1 MNRPNPVLF
10 ALYRG
15 ALRVYPSRLRL
26 LYQDQMLQTIRDAD
40 SERSYSALY
49 FWLYL
54 FADLAK
60 SSIKERLLMI
70 RNQILAHPVFFH
82 TFALALILTLW
93 GFPAAMTL
101 QGAMRSAAD
110 QPQIQMAQN
119 YASEIALLS
128 NPSSNL
134 FPGRPAT
141 YLPARGHLDLS
152 TSLEPFVI
160 LFDAEG
166 HPTFSNGYINDAIP
180 TPPTGV
186 FTYLRTHPTDKFTW
200 QPQPGLRIAAVA
212 QRIDGTHPGFVLVG
226 RSLTLVQ
233 QQENQL
239 RRGTFIT
246 WFSLMALL
254 IGGAALL
261 NRAQSPMP
269 KQASA

>member
-1 MNRPNPVLF
+1 MNRPNPILF

-26 LYQDQMLQTIRDAD
+26 LYQDQMLQTVRDAD

-70 RNQILAHPVFFH
+70 SKQILAHPIFFH
-82 TFALALILTLW
+82 TFALGLILTLW

-119 YASEIALLS
+119 YASEIASGKL
-128 NPSSNL
+128 
-134 FPGRPAT
+134 AT
-141 YLPARGHLDLS
+141 DLIPTVHLDLS
-152 TSLEPFVI
+152 TSLEPFTI
-160 LFDAEG
+160 LYDADG
-166 HPTFSNGYINDAIP
+166 NPLRSSGYIGEAVP
-180 TPPTGV
+180 TPPPGV

-200 QPQPGLRIAAVA
+200 QPQPDLRIAAVA
-212 QRIDGTHPGFVLVG
+212 QRVDGTHPGFILVG

-261 NRAQSPMP
+261 NRAQSATPRP
-269 KQASA
+269 AAAQG